1 MKTVSRIYSRLFSD
15 YTGQGLSEYLILLV
29 LIAVLSITAVQTLGK
44 TIKQKIQTARQHL
57 NNDVTF
63 DR

>member
-1 MKTVSRIYSRLFSD
+1 MKKIAAHCFRLGSN
-15 YTGQGLSEYLILLV
+15 TSGQGLSEYLILLI

-57 NNDVTF
+57 HSDVTF
-63 DR
+63 EN